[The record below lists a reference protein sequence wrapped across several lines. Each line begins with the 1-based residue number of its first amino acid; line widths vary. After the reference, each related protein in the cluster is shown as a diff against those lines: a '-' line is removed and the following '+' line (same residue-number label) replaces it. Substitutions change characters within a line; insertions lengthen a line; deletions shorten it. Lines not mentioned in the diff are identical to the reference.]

1 MVRIN
6 DRKHLNGIF
15 TVFFLKSNGVRKGS
29 VAKLLR
35 VIRVILGFGA
45 DYSVVLTPTPLAF
58 PMII

>member
-6 DRKHLNGIF
+6 DRKHLEGIF
-15 TVFFLKSNGVRKGS
+15 TVFFLKSNRVRKGS

-35 VIRVILGFGA
+35 VIRVTFGFGA
-45 DYSVVLTPTPLAF
+45 DYGVVLAPAPFAF